1 MAKKNKVKEE
11 EAERQHP
18 DQKAGKESNKKK
30 GREDKTEEETAVKE
44 ETKSKK
50 HKSKEDTAE
59 DQEKK
64 PDSTDK
70 KENSTEAKLA
80 EFQDRYLRLSAEFDN
95 YRKRTLKERMEL
107 TRSAGESLLVN
118 LLPVMDDF
126 DRAIQLMESSAD
138 VKGMQEG
145 LKLIY
150 GKMKDFLKQNGVK
163 EIDALNK
170 EFDTDLHEAVTKIP
184 APEEKMKGKVVD
196 VVQKGYYLNDKIIRY
211 SKVVVGE

>member
-11 EAERQHP
+11 EAERQYP
-18 DQKAGKESNKKK
+18 GQETGKESNKKK
-30 GREDKTEEETAVKE
+30 EQEDKTKEETAGKE

-50 HKSKEDTAE
+50 HKAKEDTAE

-64 PDSTDK
+64 PDSTDE

-107 TRSAGESLLVN
+107 TKSAGESLLVN

-150 GKMKDFLKQNGVK
+150 GKMKDFLKQNGIK